1 MMRSGIVLFA
11 HGARD
16 PDWAKPF
23 QRIRTLLEGRAPASP
38 VELAFLESMH
48 PTLAEAMDA
57 LGRRGAE
64 RVTVVPL
71 FMAQGSHLRNDL
83 PELVRRACEANPG
96 LSVRIAPA
104 IGEVDALLD
113 AIAAWVLAEDAATR
127 AADFDRPV
135 A

>member
-1 MMRSGIVLFA
+1 MSRAGIILFA

-16 PDWAKPF
+16 PEWARPF
-23 QRIRTLLEGRAPASP
+23 QRIRSLLEQRAPQTP
-38 VELAFLESMH
+38 VELAFLESMR
-48 PTLAEAMDA
+48 PSLEEAMST

-64 RVTVVPL
+64 RVTLVPL

-83 PELVRRACEANPG
+83 PQLVRRAAASNPG

-104 IGEVDALLD
+104 VGDVAELLA
-113 AIAAWVLAEDAATR
+113 AIVQWVLEEDARTR
-127 AADFDRPV
+127 AADFDPPV